1 VNAEKIS
8 PSRVGE
14 KKIVSV
20 SIPVLNEESNLQS
33 LDIILKNIAED
44 LSEKYEF
51 EFIYTDNNSDDRTW
65 EILMQLGE
73 TDSRIRAYRFS
84 KNIGFQNSILF
95 NYKQT
100 VGDVVIQIDADMQD
114 PPELIF
120 KFLEQWENGYKIV
133 SGVRQNRA
141 ESYFMRKFRSAGYW
155 FIDLISEH
163 PIKRNTGDFR
173 LMDRKVVDALINLRI
188 PNPYLRGAISKL
200 GVVEFDLPY
209 SRNARISGTSKFNFR
224 DIIKLGMNGIS
235 NHSNLPLK
243 LANFVGISSL
253 LLSLLGGIYYVTI
266 KFMQPDLPRGYASL
280 YILIVFGIGVNSLL
294 LSVIGSYIRK
304 IYFVLSGEVTEV
316 IVAKI
321 N

>member
-1 VNAEKIS
+1 VKAEKDVSLYI
-8 PSRVGE
+8 RE
-14 KKIVSV
+14 RKIVSI

-33 LDIILKNIAED
+33 LDTILKNIAEN

-51 EFIYTDNNSDDRTW
+51 EFIYTDNNSDDQTW
-65 EILMQLGE
+65 AILMELGAS
-73 TDSRIRAYRFS
+73 DPRIRAYRFS

-114 PPELIF
+114 PPELITN
-120 KFLEQWENGYKIV
+120 FLEYWEKGYKIV
-133 SGVRQNRA
+133 SGVRKNRN
-141 ESYFMRKFRSAGYW
+141 ENYFMRRFRSLGYW
-155 FIDLISEH
+155 FIDLVSEH

-173 LMDRKVVDALINLRI
+173 LIDRKVVDALVNLKN

-200 GVVEFDLPY
+200 GVEEWDIPY
-209 SRNARISGTSKFNFR
+209 SRNARIGGKSKFTLIDVIR
-224 DIIKLGMNGIS
+224 LGLNGIS

-253 LLSLLGGIYYVTI
+253 LLSFFGGAYYLTL
-266 KFMQPDLPRGYASL
+266 KFMQPDLPRGYASI

-304 IYFVLSGEVTEV
+304 IYVILSGEATEIV
-316 IVAKI
+316 IAKV